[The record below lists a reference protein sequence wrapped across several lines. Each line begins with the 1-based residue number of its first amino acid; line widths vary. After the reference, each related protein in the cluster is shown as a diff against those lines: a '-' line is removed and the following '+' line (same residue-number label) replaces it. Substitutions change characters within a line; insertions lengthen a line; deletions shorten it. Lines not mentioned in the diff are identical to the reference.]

1 MNSLE
6 IKDRKNT
13 LYTRCQEIVDT
24 CKREVR
30 DMTEEESKE
39 FEAAKEEIRSLN
51 QELDELKARL
61 NDLTAPQLETEN
73 QEIKTKNRT
82 MKKHNFSLLRA
93 LNAQINNRA
102 FDEETLAVL
111 DAGKREFSDANI
123 TTSAAITLPTSES
136 RTIAVTATTAEHD
149 DVIDIDMQ
157 SIIQPNYANLVMAG
171 AGAKV
176 VTGCKGDLKYP
187 ILNGGSVYWEDEL
200 AEAKDAGQTFDS
212 KTLTP
217 KRISAS
223 IAVSK
228 MLLAQDGSLGIEAAL
243 RADIQKAFEE
253 KVEESILSDFSG
265 STKQP
270 AGILAGTSA
279 TTLTNWKSVCDFEAE
294 VEEKNVK
301 GEKVY
306 IASPKAKAA
315 LRAMDKGGKHDELVY
330 QNGAV
335 DGTRVLTT
343 SNLEGKKVVYGNF
356 GNLVIAQWGGYEI
369 ITDIYSRAKYGEVVL
384 VINGYVDFAL
394 LKEDDIAVGE
404 LA

>member
-13 LYTRCQEIVDT
+13 LYTRCQEIVNT
-24 CKREVR
+24 CKQEVR
-30 DMTEEESKE
+30 DMTEDESKE
-39 FEAAKEEIRSLN
+39 FEAAKTEIRSLN
-51 QELDELKARL
+51 QELDELKQRL
-61 NDLTAPQLETEN
+61 NDLTAPQFETEN

-111 DAGKREFSDANI
+111 DAGKREFANANI
-123 TTSAAITLPTSES
+123 TTTAAITLPTSES

-157 SIIQPNYANLVMAG
+157 SILMPNYANLVMVG

-176 VTGCKGDLKYP
+176 VTGAKGDLKYP
-187 ILNGGSVYWEDEL
+187 ILNSGSVNWEDEL
-200 AEAKDAGQTFDS
+200 DEADDAGQTFDS

-228 MLLAQDGSLGIEAAL
+228 MLLAQDSIGVESAL

-279 TTLTNWKSVCDFEAE
+279 TTLTDWKSVCDFEAE

-315 LRAMDKGGKHDELVY
+315 LRAMPNSSKSTELVV

-343 SNLEGKKVVYGNF
+343 SNLEGKKVIYGNF
-356 GNLVIAQWGGYEI
+356 GNLVIAQFGGYEI

-394 LKEDDIAVGE
+394 LKDDDIAVGE

>member
-1 MNSLE
+1 
-6 IKDRKNT
+6 
-13 LYTRCQEIVDT
+13 
-24 CKREVR
+24 
-30 DMTEEESKE
+30 MTSEESKE

-51 QELDELKARL
+51 TELDELKQRL
-61 NDLTAPQLETEN
+61 NDLTAPQLETANE
-73 QEIKTKNRT
+73 EIKTKNRT

-111 DAGKREFSDANI
+111 DAGKREFANANI
-123 TTSAAITLPTSES
+123 TTTAAITLPTNET

-149 DVIDIDMQ
+149 DVVDIDMQ
-157 SIIQPNYANLVMAG
+157 SILMPNYANLVMAG

-176 VTGCKGDLKYP
+176 VTGCKSDLKYP
-187 ILNGGSVYWEDEL
+187 ILNGGSVHWENELDE
-200 AEAKDAGQTFDS
+200 AQDAGQTFDS

-223 IAVSK
+223 ISVSK
-228 MLLAQDGSLGIEAAL
+228 MLLQQDTIGVESAL

-253 KVEESILSDFSG
+253 KVEESILSDFTG

-270 AGILAGTSA
+270 AGILAGVTPVS
-279 TTLTNWKSVCDFEAE
+279 LTDWKSVCDFEAD

-315 LRAMDKGGKHDELVY
+315 LRAMDKGGKHTELVFE
-330 QNGAV
+330 NGAV

-343 SNLEGKKVVYGNF
+343 SNLDGKKVIYGSF
-356 GNLVIAQWGGYEI
+356 GNLVIAQFGGYEI

-394 LKEDDIAVGE
+394 LKDDDIAVGE